1 MEPRLPTQL
10 WVKARLALWNQQ
22 GYPAVLRRRG
32 DDHGGTI
39 IICVDRCNGTSILLG
54 QRRDFSGAIQWAA
67 LGSGEAMAAIEETE
81 YLERATKIDRDIWV
95 LGVEAARDWPPLD
108 EPVVQL

>member
-22 GYPAVLRRRG
+22 GYAAVLRRRG

-39 IICVDRCNGTSILLG
+39 IICVDRCDGTSILLG
-54 QRRDFSGAIQWAA
+54 QRRDFNGAIEWAA
-67 LGSGEAMAAIEETE
+67 LGSGAVMTVEQETA
-81 YLERATKIDRDIWV
+81 YLEHATKTDRDIWV
-95 LGVEAARDWPPLD
+95 LGVEAPRDWPPLE
-108 EPVVQL
+108 EPVAVA